1 MGLLSKF
8 LNPDSADLQIA
19 DSEYRS
25 PDYNDLNDTNI
36 NDFCFRSNIFYFVK
50 NVLKS
55 CNNHPQNI

>member
-1 MGLLSKF
+1 MGLLPKF

-36 NDFCFRSNIFYFVK
+36 NDVCFEQYFLLCK
-50 NVLKS
+50 K
-55 CNNHPQNI
+55 CAQIM